1 MMSSHPF
8 RQTRAG
14 DHAGADPCRDGKEE
28 CAQSGGEQFAGRIVL

>member
-14 DHAGADPCRDGKEE
+14 DQERIHACRDGKEE